1 VYNIEWYKFLDFVK
15 NRGIE
20 TSVITVE
27 IDETSDEFGLDI
39 FEGEPDKF
47 FNVIENDTIVHV
59 CFA

>member
-1 VYNIEWYKFLDFVK
+1 LDFVK